1 MNNFEKTIF
10 GLSVLSII
18 IIILILP
25 LRMFVFDSSYYDSQF
40 QKNNVYNS
48 INKSLA
54 TDIKENLLNFLQ
66 EGDAL
71 NYFSEEEKSHLN
83 DVRVLFSKFFFV
95 LWAGIG
101 LLIISS
107 GILIF
112 RKKFKENVFK
122 ILFLGGLCS
131 FVLIILLF
139 LASLNF
145 EMTFGNFHKMF
156 FPQGNY
162 SFADTSLLI
171 TLFPA
176 NFFNAFFLKLL
187 VSSFTLSLL
196 SMVPQLWINKRNNLK
211 K

>member
-83 DVRVLFSKFFFV
+83 DVRVLFNKFFFV
-95 LWAGIG
+95 YG
-101 LLIISS
+101 L
-107 GILIF
+107 
-112 RKKFKENVFK
+112 E
-122 ILFLGGLCS
+122 
-131 FVLIILLF
+131 
-139 LASLNF
+139 
-145 EMTFGNFHKMF
+145 
-156 FPQGNY
+156 
-162 SFADTSLLI
+162 
-171 TLFPA
+171 
-176 NFFNAFFLKLL
+176 L
-187 VSSFTLSLL
+187 VY
-196 SMVPQLWINKRNNLK
+196 
-211 K
+211 